1 MYDLHGCY
9 WFGFLLKVLSCWGFD
24 TRISVLCLLYF
35 VGSVLVGV
43 WVYALLSVVLVS
55 LVSLVGVVVLVL
67 WGELDKGRIMGLV
80 GFSAGGLLGGA
91 FLHLIPESFEQFGV
105 DGVSLFVLVG
115 VFASFLLEMVIG
127 WRHCH
132 VPTSDEHP
140 HSFAYVNL
148 VGDAVHNFIDG
159 LIIGGAYLAS
169 VGLGV
174 TTTVAVVLHE
184 IPQEIGDFG
193 VLLYAGI
200 KPRRALL
207 FNLGSAL
214 TAVLGA
220 LVALYL
226 GGVVEG
232 LTGFLLPFAAGNF
245 VYIAGSDLVPE
256 LRDDMDVVDGLIRFG
271 LMALGVMLMYLVKII

>member
-1 MYDLHGCY
+1 MYS
-9 WFGFLLKVLSCWGFD
+9 VLS
-24 TRISVLCLLYF
+24 VL
-35 VGSVLVGV
+35 
-43 WVYALLSVVLVS
+43 LVS
-55 LVSLVGVVVLVL
+55 LVSLVGLVIL
-67 WGELDKGRIMGLV
+67 YIGGELDKDKLMALV

-91 FLHLIPESFEQFGV
+91 FLHLIPESFAEFPA
-105 DGVSLFVLVG
+105 DSVSLFILAG
-115 VFASFLLEMVIG
+115 VFASYILEMVIG

-132 VPTSDEHP
+132 IPTSDDHP
-140 HSFAYVNL
+140 HTFAYVNL

-159 LIIGGAYLAS
+159 LIIGGAYLSS
-169 VGLGV
+169 VSLGV
-174 TTTVAVVLHE
+174 STTVAVILHE

-207 FNLGSAL
+207 FNLGCAL

-220 LVALYL
+220 LTALYL
-226 GGVVEG
+226 GGRVEG

-256 LRDDMDVVDGLIRFG
+256 LLDQKDLVKGLSQFG
-271 LMALGVMLMYLVKII
+271 LMALGVLLMYLVKLL

>member
-1 MYDLHGCY
+1 MA
-9 WFGFLLKVLSCWGFD
+9 
-24 TRISVLCLLYF
+24 
-35 VGSVLVGV
+35 GV
-43 WVYALLSVVLVS
+43 WVYALLSVVIVS
-55 LVSLVGVVVLVL
+55 LVSLVGIVVMFFE
-67 WGELDKGRIMGLV
+67 GELGKNKIMALV

-91 FLHLIPESFEQFGV
+91 FLHLIPEAYEVFSA
-105 DGVSLFVLVG
+105 DSVSLFIVVG

-132 VPTSDEHP
+132 IPTSDEHP
-140 HSFAYVNL
+140 HTFAYVNL

-169 VGLGV
+169 IGLGV

-207 FNLGSAL
+207 FN
-214 TAVLGA
+214 
-220 LVALYL
+220 
-226 GGVVEG
+226 
-232 LTGFLLPFAAGNF
+232 
-245 VYIAGSDLVPE
+245 
-256 LRDDMDVVDGLIRFG
+256 FG
-271 LMALGVMLMYLVKII
+271 

>member
-1 MYDLHGCY
+1 MA
-9 WFGFLLKVLSCWGFD
+9 
-24 TRISVLCLLYF
+24 
-35 VGSVLVGV
+35 GV
-43 WVYALLSVVLVS
+43 WVYAVVSVVLVS
-55 LVSLVGVVVLVL
+55 LVSLVGVFVMVL
-67 WGELDKGRIMGLV
+67 WGELGKGSIMALV

-91 FLHLIPESFEQFGV
+91 FLHLIPESFERFSV
-105 DGVSLFVLVG
+105 DGASLFVLVG

-132 VPTSDEHP
+132 IPTSDEHP

-159 LIIGGAYLAS
+159 LIIGGAYLGS

-174 TTTVAVVLHE
+174 STTLAVVLHE

-200 KPRRALL
+200 RPRRALL
-207 FNLGSAL
+207 FNFGSAL

-220 LVALYL
+220 VVALYL
-226 GGVVEG
+226 GGLVEG

-256 LRDDMDVVDGLIRFG
+256 LRDEKDVVDGLMRFG
-271 LMALGVMLMYLVKII
+271 LMGLGVLLMYLVKLL

>member
-1 MYDLHGCY
+1 MAG
-9 WFGFLLKVLSCWGFD
+9 
-24 TRISVLCLLYF
+24 I
-35 VGSVLVGV
+35 

-55 LVSLVGVVVLVL
+55 LVSLVGIVVMYIG
-67 WGELDKGRIMGLV
+67 GELGKDKIMALV

-91 FLHLIPESFEQFGV
+91 ILHLIPEAYEVFSA
-105 DGVSLFVLVG
+105 DRVSLFIVVG

-132 VPTSDEHP
+132 IPTSDEHP
-140 HSFAYVNL
+140 HTFAYVNL

-169 VGLGV
+169 IGLGV

-193 VLLYAGI
+193 VLIYAGI

-226 GGVVEG
+226 GGMVEG
-232 LTGFLLPFAAGNF
+232 LTEFLLPFAAGNF
-245 VYIAGSDLVPE
+245 LYIAGSDLVPE
-256 LRDDMDVVDGLIRFG
+256 LQDQKDVVRGLVQFG
-271 LMALGVMLMYLVKII
+271 FMALGVLLMYLVKFL